1 MGLSVSAGRIDGM
14 DFSRS
19 LEGSTLVK
27 VQSACSF
34 VNTEIDRLRNQTI
47 GIAVACAIAA
57 LALSSFSILGDSRYA
72 LVVAA
77 GIAVFF
83 FVRARTEVA
92 SSFRA
97 VAGKRIV
104 AGLGQ
109 GLSYN
114 PSSSLNQRSF
124 AAMELFEAPCAKL
137 ESSDEIMGRMPGAK
151 YSLHRVRASRG
162 EHSGTFFD
170 GVVLKIDFEELFPAH
185 TVIVPDQGNAQAGAP
200 PGRKKD
206 LVMMKHPAFEQS
218 FDVYSTDYYEARKVV
233 TPYFMQLLLD
243 AHARLRSEMRLC
255 FLGRSLFVTVEGNA
269 LQLTPTLFGERLTP
283 QTAMGTAHLVALAQ
297 RFAETR
303 IQGAV

>member
-1 MGLSVSAGRIDGM
+1 
-14 DFSRS
+14 
-19 LEGSTLVK
+19 
-27 VQSACSF
+27 
-34 VNTEIDRLRNQTI
+34 
-47 GIAVACAIAA
+47 
-57 LALSSFSILGDSRYA
+57 
-72 LVVAA
+72 
-77 GIAVFF
+77 
-83 FVRARTEVA
+83 
-92 SSFRA
+92 
-97 VAGKRIV
+97 
-104 AGLGQ
+104 
-109 GLSYN
+109 
-114 PSSSLNQRSF
+114 
-124 AAMELFEAPCAKL
+124 
-137 ESSDEIMGRMPGAK
+137 MPGAK